1 MELPVGR
8 AKNWWRETAKYIQML
23 NMHVKNTKRSESSSE
38 IYDIKDVIREGTL
51 PPLQLSRT
59 NLSLEVIGPSKFVK
73 IKIVDK
79 APYPVTV
86 NQLEFRE
93 SKEKSPR

>member
-1 MELPVGR
+1 MELPGGR
-8 AKNWWRETAKYIQML
+8 AKNWWRETAKYIQMM
-23 NMHVKNTKRSESSSE
+23 NMHVKNIKKTESRS
-38 IYDIKDVIREGTL
+38 DIADFKDVIREGSL

-59 NLSLEVIGPSKFVK
+59 NLSLEVMGPSKLVK

-79 APYPVTV
+79 TPYPVTV